1 MDYYPVMMNIKDKK
15 CLVVG
20 GGNVALRKISSL
32 LKCGAKVT
40 VISQAFKK
48 DIYMLYNEGKIDVI
62 ERCYF
67 DDDVKGYNIVIV
79 ATDDRKTNKRVASDC
94 QKYNIP
100 VNVVDDKELST
111 FIVPSVV
118 AKGDITI
125 SISTNGKSPLLTRM
139 IREKLEKQFTE
150 EYELLLK
157 ELEKMRNRL
166 KESDLAEEDK
176 IKTYRKI
183 IDKSGL
189 FQ

>member
-20 GGNVALRKISSL
+20 GGNVALRKIYSL

-48 DIYMLYNEGKIDVI
+48 DIYMLYNEGKIDMI

-67 DDDVKGYNIVIV
+67 DDDVKGYYIVIV

-183 IDKSGL
+183 IDKSRL